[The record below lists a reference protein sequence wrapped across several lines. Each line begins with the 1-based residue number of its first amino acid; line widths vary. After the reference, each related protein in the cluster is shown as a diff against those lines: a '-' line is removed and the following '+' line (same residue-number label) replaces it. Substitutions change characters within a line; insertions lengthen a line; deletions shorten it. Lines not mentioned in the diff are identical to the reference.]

1 MEQPSQE
8 TMDNKKLLKLGL
20 NFSSQGFKTY
30 SPEGTMAII
39 ETKCE
44 HVEREG
50 SVAQFIIKGKIVS
63 H

>member
-1 MEQPSQE
+1 MEQPSEQ
-8 TMDNKKLLKLGL
+8 TMDNRKLLKLGL
-20 NFSSQGFKTY
+20 KFSSQGFKTDC
-30 SPEGTMAII
+30 PEATVEII
-39 ETKCE
+39 ETKRE